1 MTRQEHITAILEG
14 YKSHDITLSKQTIE
28 YLKGESDFDIR
39 YHLGNMRLINSNQML
54 IMQREKYI
62 INVFKFDNGE
72 YQLGITE
79 NPFDEN
85 DGYYGRDTLE
95 GLFEDS
101 SDILKLDRH
110 TQCEIG
116 YKAARLKCI

>member
-1 MTRQEHITAILEG
+1 MGRQTSITQIIKG
-14 YKSHDITLSKQTIE
+14 YKEHNITLSKQAIE

-39 YHLGNMRLINSNQML
+39 YHLGNMSLINSNQML
-54 IMQREKYI
+54 IMQHKKYI